1 MSFDIETKKN
11 VDIVFFLDKID
22 NYQNKENII
31 SMFLK
36 GPPEDLGFM
45 WCEKTGGPDCHW
57 TEKEA
62 EGLKYVGNLVLDK
75 NWDSSGY
82 GFMMRFIQTKI
93 KEKYQHEVLNPEEDE
108 HNLHNQ
114 LPVAIATPIVT
125 MNGPWYELQGPC
137 ASQVRQD
144 VFKYIT
150 ENFYTEY
157 ELTSQRNKIIRKVIL
172 QIIPDTRDDFGSYRG
187 YATLNVPKDLS
198 FESIKEIKIQD
209 KAISILNDKFL
220 PYILHYLY
228 KPNGIRAKQVADTTL
243 VGKTIKSKN

>member
-11 VDIVFFLDKID
+11 VDIVFFLNQID
-22 NYQNKENII
+22 NHQNKEDII

-75 NWDSSGY
+75 GWDSSGY

-93 KEKYQHEVLNPEEDE
+93 KEKYQHEVLNPEEDD

-114 LPVAIATPIVT
+114 LPVATAIPVVTTSVYSIVPHVEPPGT
-125 MNGPWYELQGPC
+125 YLGRQYFQPPVGWSEIENTTVESNTSVEIPVITRQFTQLPLDQ
-137 ASQVRQD
+137 SQ
-144 VFKYIT
+144 K
-150 ENFYTEY
+150 
-157 ELTSQRNKIIRKVIL
+157 
-172 QIIPDTRDDFGSYRG
+172 
-187 YATLNVPKDLS
+187 
-198 FESIKEIKIQD
+198 
-209 KAISILNDKFL
+209 
-220 PYILHYLY
+220 
-228 KPNGIRAKQVADTTL
+228 
-243 VGKTIKSKN
+243 